1 MGQNGTATLQGW
13 TSSPNDRGTIDILTG
28 SVLTLVL
35 CTWSVLCLNV
45 FPTSYSWWRR
55 MFRKALMAGLTWLAP
70 EFVFQLAIGQWC
82 LARQSVRK
90 FSKSG
95 YEGWTIKHAFFA
107 NQGGFV
113 LHPQLSSTED
123 WPPFPLDANQIHY
136 LVTNDYITYSAVDI
150 ELEVIK
156 DKNKVDLLL
165 RILTVCQILWYLIG
179 LLARIVQHL
188 AITILELSTIGFIF
202 CTLGTYYFW
211 FNKPMDVGKPFT
223 LEANATLREI
233 LIDAGDLVQRPFLET
248 PLDFVGRDDWP
259 FSWCWKYC
267 WRIVG
272 KLGIEPAP
280 RRWPI
285 DKIPDDYFAP
295 QPFYPMC
302 LLFIVHTGYAA
313 VHIAGWDFR
322 FPSQVETIIWRVTTI
337 SVMASLLIF
346 WSIHLCW
353 WVWIPALVNRRRR
366 MHPRDGQVPAD
377 LPAKTAEKFKDPYNP
392 RSQIPVAALLP
403 VLFCSAV
410 YIVSRAYIIIESF
423 IDLRALP
430 PSAYQTVAWSAF
442 IPHFR

>member
-55 MFRKALMAGLTWLAP
+55 TFRKALMAGLTWLAP

-82 LARQSVRK
+82 LARRSVRK
-90 FSKSG
+90 FSQSG

-113 LHPQLSSTED
+113 LHPQLSSTEE

-136 LVTNDYITYSAVDI
+136 LVTNDYIPYSAVDI

-156 DKNKVDLLL
+156 DKNKVDVLL
-165 RILTVCQILWYLIG
+165 RLLTVCQILWYLVG

-211 FNKPMDVGKPFT
+211 FNKPVDVGKPFT
-223 LEANATLREI
+223 LEVNATLREI
-233 LIDAGDLVQRPFLET
+233 IIDAGDLVQRPCLET

-259 FSWCWKYC
+259 FSLCWKYC

-280 RRWPI
+280 RKWPI

-295 QPFYPMC
+295 QPFYPMWI
-302 LLFIVHTGYAA
+302 LFIVHTGYAA
-313 VHIAGWDFR
+313 VHIAGWNFR
-322 FPSQVETIIWRVTTI
+322 FPSPVETIIWRVTTI

-346 WSIHLCW
+346 WFIHLCW
-353 WVWIPALVNRRRR
+353 WVWIPAIMNRRRR
-366 MHPRDGQVPAD
+366 MHQRDGQVLAD
-377 LPAKTAEKFKDPYNP
+377 LPAKTDGKFKDPYNP

-403 VLFCSAV
+403 VIFCSAV
-410 YIVSRAYIIIESF
+410 YIISRAYIILESF

-430 PSAYQTVAWSAF
+430 PSAYQTVDWSAF
-442 IPHFR
+442 IPHF